1 MPRKP
6 AKPADPGSRIVDA
19 ALALA
24 ARGGWHRA
32 SLAAIA
38 AEAGLPLLEVYRCY
52 RSKTAILDAF
62 RRRVDEAV
70 LAGSTGEG
78 DGERP
83 RDRLFDVLMHRFEA
97 LAPWKEG
104 VRTLAREARGD
115 PLGALLSGPGL
126 VRSMAWMLEAAG
138 VGDGSWRGAARA
150 HLLAAL
156 YLAVMRV
163 WLNDESAD
171 MMKTMAALDRRLRN
185 AESWLGLVPESG
197 PDTAMA
203 APKS

>member
-1 MPRKP
+1 
-6 AKPADPGSRIVDA
+6 
-19 ALALA
+19 
-24 ARGGWHRA
+24 
-32 SLAAIA
+32 
-38 AEAGLPLLEVYRCY
+38 
-52 RSKTAILDAF
+52 
-62 RRRVDEAV
+62 
-70 LAGSTGEG
+70 
-78 DGERP
+78 
-83 RDRLFDVLMHRFEA
+83 
-97 LAPWKEG
+97 

-197 PDTAMA
+197 SDTAMA